1 MTLLD
6 VLGGL
11 LGAEA
16 VLAGLLLRERTGHGV
31 RVDSSLLGAA
41 DVLTAPAR
49 RRAAQGLAPRRPAG
63 FRRPLPT
70 ADGWIAPTDSC
81 AAAAAGYDLGA
92 LPTAD
97 ALAQLRT
104 HGLAA
109 TAVTTDLAALHHD
122 PRFSGSISRDA
133 HGAPAV
139 PDPWSF
145 L

>member
-11 LGAEA
+11 LGTEA

-41 DVLTAPAR
+41 DTLTTPFLS
-49 RRAAQGLAPRRPAG
+49 RAARGESPRRPAG

-70 ADGWIAPTDSC
+70 ADGWVASSDTC
-81 AAAAAGYDLGA
+81 AAAAAAYDLRD
-92 LPTAD
+92 LPTDD
-97 ALAQLRT
+97 ALRQLRA
-104 HGLAA
+104 HGLTA
-109 TAVTTDLAALHHD
+109 TRVTTDLAELHDD
-122 PRFSGSISRDA
+122 PRFAGSISRDA

-145 L
+145 I